1 MSQESKTIQ
10 QKTAELDEL
19 IAWFNSDDF
28 VLEAAIDRFK
38 EAEKLAAE
46 IEKDLASM
54 QNDIRIV
61 KEKFDAETV

>member
-19 IAWFNSDDF
+19 IAWFNSEDF
-28 VLEAAIDRFK
+28 ELETAIDKFK
-38 EAEKLAAE
+38 EAEKLATE
-46 IEKDLASM
+46 IEKDLVSM